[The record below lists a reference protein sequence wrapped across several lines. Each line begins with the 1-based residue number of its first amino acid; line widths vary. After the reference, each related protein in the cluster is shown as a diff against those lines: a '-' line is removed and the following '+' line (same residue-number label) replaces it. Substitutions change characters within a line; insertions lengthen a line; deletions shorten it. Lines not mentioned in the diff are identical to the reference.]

1 MASILSGAIV
11 WGLGLYPG
19 RVLQKAG
26 VCDKNPWGGGTLTFA
41 VLCGKRTTLII
52 NWLATRN
59 RKICRAGSQFDIFIK
74 DVYGTH
80 FFLLMVTGALV
91 AAGIR
96 IVKQQS
102 VGIVETLGKYT
113 RIVHPGLNWIFYP
126 FQRVVGTVT
135 MKIWSV
141 KHVVEV
147 KTRDNM
153 FVALPV
159 DIMIQAEEVQAD
171 KAFYKLQDP
180 AEQIGSWVLNT
191 VRSAAAA
198 MTLDELFTNRSEI
211 AQTVKGHV
219 GVTLAEFG
227 YRIENVLVDQPTVS
241 ESVQTSFNRVI
252 VAQREK
258 EAAELEGDATKI
270 KMVRQ
275 AEAEAEAQQRRAE
288 GMAKSRE
295 TLAKGLSES
304 LAMFRGIPADESLAM
319 LMELNK
325 IDAMRDV
332 GKHGNL
338 ILMDI
343 GSGGSGTHAVAAQM
357 TALLARLNVTA
368 MREQKADN

>member
-1 MASILSGAIV
+1 MESTIV
-11 WGLGLYPG
+11 
-19 RVLQKAG
+19 VL
-26 VCDKNPWGGGTLTFA
+26 VV
-41 VLCGKRTTLII
+41 VL
-52 NWLATRN
+52 
-59 RKICRAGSQFDIFIK
+59 
-74 DVYGTH
+74 
-80 FFLLMVTGALV
+80 ALV
-91 AAGIR
+91 APGIR

-102 VGIVETLGKYT
+102 VEIVETLGKFT
-113 RIVHPGLNWIFYP
+113 RVIHPGLNWIFFP
-126 FQRVVGTVT
+126 FQRVAGTVT
-135 MKIWSV
+135 MRIWSV

-159 DIMIQAEEVQAD
+159 DIMIQAEEAQAD

-198 MTLDELFTNRSEI
+198 MTLDELFTNRTEI
-211 AQTVKGHV
+211 AQTVKAHV
-219 GVTLAEFG
+219 GTTLAEFG

-241 ESVQTSFNRVI
+241 DSVQKSFNRVI

-270 KMVRQ
+270 RMVRQ

-295 TLAKGLSES
+295 TLARGLSES

-343 GSGGSGTHAVAAQM
+343 GAGESGKQAVAAQM
-357 TALLARLNVTA
+357 TALLAKLNMNAPSGKKPSDENVG
-368 MREQKADN
+368 E

>member
-1 MASILSGAIV
+1 VELIL
-11 WGLGLYPG
+11 
-19 RVLQKAG
+19 VLLVVVLALAG
-26 VCDKNPWGGGTLTFA
+26 
-41 VLCGKRTTLII
+41 
-52 NWLATRN
+52 
-59 RKICRAGSQFDIFIK
+59 
-74 DVYGTH
+74 
-80 FFLLMVTGALV
+80 
-91 AAGIR
+91 AGIR

-102 VGIVETLGKYT
+102 VEVVETLGKFT
-113 RIVHPGLNWIFYP
+113 RVIQPGLNWIFFP
-126 FQRVVGTVT
+126 FQRVAGTVT
-135 MKIWSV
+135 MRIWSV

-159 DIMIQAEEVQAD
+159 DIMIQAEEAQAD

-198 MTLDELFTNRSEI
+198 MTLDELFTNRTEI
-211 AQTVKGHV
+211 AQTVKAHV
-219 GVTLAEFG
+219 GTTLAEFG

-241 ESVQTSFNRVI
+241 DSVQKSFNRVI

-270 KMVRQ
+270 RMVRQ

-295 TLAKGLSES
+295 TLARGLSES

-343 GSGGSGTHAVAAQM
+343 CAGESGKQAVAAQM
-357 TALLARLNVTA
+357 TALLAKLNMSAPSGKKPSDENVG
-368 MREQKADN
+368 E